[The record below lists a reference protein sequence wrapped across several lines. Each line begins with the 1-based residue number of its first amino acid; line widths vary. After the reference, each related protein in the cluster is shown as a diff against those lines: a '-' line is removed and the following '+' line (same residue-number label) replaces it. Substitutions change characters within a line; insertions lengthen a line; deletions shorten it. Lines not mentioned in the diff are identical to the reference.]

1 VRGRQDRYR
10 ARRGD
15 RARVLAQV
23 LLMPPHHA
31 SASPV
36 RSRTLATFVTLGL
49 FVLAAP
55 AFGQGAAPGP
65 MPVSVANPIQRK
77 VADMAEFTGRF
88 EASGLVEVRAQVSG
102 QLMQVAFRDGADV
115 KTGDLLFKIDP
126 RPYEAALTQ
135 AESSVI
141 TAKTRVDLTKSDV
154 DRARDLL
161 KTGNISDQVA
171 QQRNQAYGEALSTL
185 KSAEAQVANAK
196 LNLEWTNVRS
206 PIDGRIGRKMVTEGN
221 LIAAGAGSSVL
232 TTIVQTKPIY
242 FYFDVDEQSYLRY
255 MTYVRE
261 GKLKEDDGGT
271 PVRIA
276 LPNSN
281 EFNIEGRIDFADNQ
295 LDQQTGTLRLRA
307 SVPNEKGYLTSGV
320 FGRLRLQ
327 SSPEFDALLVP
338 DEAILSDQT
347 RKIVMTVGP
356 DNKVVPKVVEPGQL
370 NGGLRVIKAG
380 LTAEDVVIV
389 NGLMRARPGSQVVPQ
404 KVDPTKPA
412 GQQAA
417 AAPQK

>member
-1 VRGRQDRYR
+1 
-10 ARRGD
+10 
-15 RARVLAQV
+15 
-23 LLMPPHHA
+23 MSPHAA
-31 SASPV
+31 SANPV
-36 RSRTLATFVTLGL
+36 RSRTLVASVALGIVAL
-49 FVLAAP
+49 SAP
-55 AFGQGAAPGP
+55 AFGQGAPGP
-65 MPVSVANPIQRK
+65 MPVSVANPIKRQ
-77 VADMAEFTGRF
+77 VADTAEFTGRF

-102 QLMQVAFRDGADV
+102 QLMQVAFKDGADV

-126 RPYEAALTQ
+126 RPYEAELTQ
-135 AESSVI
+135 AEASVI

-161 KTGNISDQVA
+161 RTGNISDQVA
-171 QQRNQAYGEALSTL
+171 QQRNQAYGEALSTQR
-185 KSAEAQVANAK
+185 SAEAAVANAK
-196 LNLEWTNVRS
+196 LNLEWTNVRA

-221 LIAAGAGSSVL
+221 LIAAGAGSTVL

-255 MTYVRE
+255 MAYVRE
-261 GKLKEDDGGT
+261 GKLKADDTGT

-276 LPNSN
+276 LPNATN
-281 EFNIEGRIDFADNQ
+281 KFDIEGRIDFADNQ

-307 SVPNEKGYLTSGV
+307 TIPNEQGFLTAGV
-320 FGRLRLQ
+320 FGRLRVQ
-327 SSPEFDALLVP
+327 SSPEFEALLVP

-356 DNKVVPKVVEPGQL
+356 DNKVVPKVVVPGQL
-370 NGGLRVIKAG
+370 SDGLRVIKSG